1 MYSFFFFFVC
11 VGATDIGGVG
21 VDIAIFNQASR
32 ITMYPIVSIT
42 TSFVAEEDT
51 MDRSAIE
58 AQKVEG
64 KKLENLEEA
73 SPKNVEM
80 QEPSPKNGALSLSL
94 SYTHKHTCRRPVL
107 KRQKQEYYILSTTTP
122 PC

>member
-1 MYSFFFFFVC
+1 LLPKK
-11 VGATDIGGVG
+11 ALWTDWG
-21 VDIAIFNQASR
+21 
-32 ITMYPIVSIT
+32 
-42 TSFVAEEDT
+42 
-51 MDRSAIE
+51 IE

-94 SYTHKHTCRRPVL
+94 SHARAQKAL
-107 KRQKQEYYILSTTTP
+107 QRQKHEYK
-122 PC
+122 

>member
-1 MYSFFFFFVC
+1 MYSLFFFFFWVC

-21 VDIAIFNQASR
+21 VAIAIFNQASR

-58 AQKVEG
+58 AQEVEG

-80 QEPSPKNGALSLSL
+80 QEPSPKNGALFLSRSRVHL
-94 SYTHKHTCRRPVL
+94 HTHKHTCRR
-107 KRQKQEYYILSTTTP
+107 R
-122 PC
+122 C